1 MFPKGLKYSQS
12 HEWVKVDNGKAVIG
26 ITDYAVSQLGDIVFV
41 ELPELNKEVK
51 QNDSFGV
58 VESVK
63 AVSDII
69 SPLSGKV
76 TAVNDNLSSNPEI
89 IAKEPYGS
97 GWIVEIELANQD
109 ELDALMD
116 TSGYEVFVNEE
127 Q

>member
-1 MFPKGLKYSQS
+1 MFPEGLKYSQS

-41 ELPELNKEVK
+41 ELPEINRDVK
-51 QNDSFGV
+51 QNDSLGV

-63 AVSDII
+63 AVSDIF

-97 GWIVEIELANQD
+97 GWIVEIELADND
-109 ELDALMD
+109 EVDSLMD
-116 TSGYEVFVNEE
+116 VSAYEQFVKEE